1 MSVSRIFFEI
11 SYSASKNGVTL
22 KSVFGVVQGHRKW
35 RSSIN
40 HIQVRLSIGRS
51 L

>member
-1 MSVSRIFFEI
+1 MPFLKH
-11 SYSASKNGVTL
+11 SASNNGVTL
-22 KSVFGVVQGHRKW
+22 KSMLEVVQGHWKW

-40 HIQVRLSIGRS
+40 HIS